1 MNKNMLILFISI
13 VLAVLGYG
21 MAFTVL
27 PFFIEE
33 LGGSGT
39 QFGILL
45 FLFGFM
51 QLVFAPVWGKVSDKY
66 GRKPVLILGM
76 VGLGSSMLFFGLASA
91 IWMLY
96 LAQVASGILSSA
108 MPPVAM
114 AYISDSSSEE
124 TRSKA
129 MGRIGAAGGLGIIVG
144 PGFAGMLAGISLT
157 LPFFVAAGMCLLTC
171 LTILACLPES
181 LPPRERITV
190 VEKINLMEIRG
201 MWQAL
206 STPVALALVVAF
218 AINFGKSNF
227 TGAYALF
234 AAGKFGFGAEEVGAV
249 LMVTGLVYV
258 LAQGL
263 LVGPLTKKLSEGGVI
278 QISLIGSA
286 LGFLLMLLAFDYITM
301 LLTVGLFNLFN
312 AVLKPA
318 TMGLISKK
326 TASGQGAVMG
336 IAESYMGLG
345 RALGPL
351 LAGTM
356 VDININL
363 PYLGGALFFVIMFV
377 ISLKQKNQLAAAPI
391 SYQSVEQQSRRAGA
405 NI

>member
-51 QLVFAPVWGKVSDKY
+51 QLIFAPVWGKVSDKY

-96 LAQVASGILSSA
+96 VAQVASGILSSA

-124 TRSKA
+124 HSSGA

-157 LPFFVAAGMCLLTC
+157 LPFFAAAGMCLLTC
-171 LTILACLPES
+171 FTILAFLPES
-181 LPPRERITV
+181 LPPGKRTAV
-190 VEKINLMEIRG
+190 MEKINLMEIRG

-206 STPVALALVVAF
+206 STPVAFALIITF

-263 LVGPLTKKLSEGGVI
+263 LVGPLTNRLTEGGVI
-278 QISLIGSA
+278 KMSLIGSA
-286 LGFLLMLLAFDYITM
+286 AGFLLMLLAFDYITM

-326 TASGQGAVMG
+326 TTSAQGSVMG

-351 LAGTM
+351 WAGAM

-363 PYLGGALFFVIMFV
+363 PYLGGALFFVIMF
-377 ISLKQKNQLAAAPI
+377 IASLKLKEQLAVDQPPCRAA
-391 SYQSVEQQSRRAGA
+391 EQKDYGAGT

>member
-1 MNKNMLILFISI
+1 MLILFISI

-66 GRKPVLILGM
+66 GRKPVLIMGM

-96 LAQVASGILSSA
+96 VAQVASGILSSA

-124 TRSKA
+124 TRSGA
-129 MGRIGAAGGLGIIVG
+129 MGRIGAAAGLGIIVG

-157 LPFFVAAGMCLLTC
+157 LPFFAAAGMCLLTC
-171 LTILACLPES
+171 FTILAFLPES
-181 LPPRERITV
+181 LPQGKRTAV
-190 VEKINLMEIRG
+190 MEKINLMEVRG

-206 STPVALALVVAF
+206 STPVAFALVVAF
-218 AINFGKSNF
+218 VINFGKSNF

-263 LVGPLTKKLSEGGVI
+263 LVGPLTNRLSEGGVI
-278 QISLIGSA
+278 KMSLIGSA
-286 LGFLLMLLAFDYITM
+286 AGFLLMLLAFDYLTM

-318 TMGLISKK
+318 TMGLISKQ
-326 TASGQGAVMG
+326 TTFGQGSVMG

-351 LAGTM
+351 WAGAM

-363 PYLGGALFFVIMFV
+363 PYLGGALFFVIMF
-377 ISLKQKNQLAAAPI
+377 IASLKLKDQLRVDQPSCRAAVQKD
-391 SYQSVEQQSRRAGA
+391 YGAGT

>member
-1 MNKNMLILFISI
+1 MLILFISI

-96 LAQVASGILSSA
+96 VAQVASGILSSA

-124 TRSKA
+124 TRSGA
-129 MGRIGAAGGLGIIVG
+129 MGMIGAAAGLGIIVG

-157 LPFFVAAGMCLLTC
+157 LPFFAAAGMCLLTC
-171 LTILACLPES
+171 FTILACLPES
-181 LPPRERITV
+181 LPQGKRTV
-190 VEKINLMEIRG
+190 VMEKINLMEVRG

-206 STPVALALVVAF
+206 STPVAFALVVAF

-263 LVGPLTKKLSEGGVI
+263 LVGPLTNRLSEGRVI
-278 QISLIGSA
+278 KMSLIGSA
-286 LGFLLMLLAFDYITM
+286 AGFLLMLLAFDYLTM

-318 TMGLISKK
+318 TMGLISKQ
-326 TASGQGAVMG
+326 TTFGQGSVMG

-351 LAGTM
+351 WAGAM

-363 PYLGGALFFVIMFV
+363 PYLGGALFFVIMF
-377 ISLKQKNQLAAAPI
+377 IASLKLKDQLRVDQPSYRVAVQKD
-391 SYQSVEQQSRRAGA
+391 YGAGK